1 MTFEKVSKPTGYENE
16 HNTKSAAKI
25 VENGEKKNGVDPLK
39 EGLERVV
46 DTNIDIKIEDASWV
60 IDVCEMKNVLNA
72 NRDILW
78 GLESMLWGGSKTAQA
93 FQLREL
99 GCLI

>member
-1 MTFEKVSKPTGYENE
+1 LSLAREEIDNPHKKKAQKVFRENFSIQMTFEKVSKPTGYENE

-46 DTNIDIKIEDASWV
+46 DTNIDIKIEDAS
-60 IDVCEMKNVLNA
+60 
-72 NRDILW
+72 
-78 GLESMLWGGSKTAQA
+78 
-93 FQLREL
+93 
-99 GCLI
+99 